1 MEYSLYLIPLFP
13 LIGFLING
21 LFLGRL
27 SKKFSA
33 FIACTAIGLSFFYSA
48 HLFFELLS
56 LPAESRV
63 INEILFVWIPS
74 GQFNVNIGFLLDPLS
89 IIMVL
94 IVTGVSFLI
103 HIYSIGYMHDDPG
116 YSRYFTY
123 LNLFVFSMLLLVL
136 ADNYLLMFV
145 GWEGVGLGSSLLIV
159 FWF

>member
-27 SKKFSA
+27 SKKISA
-33 FIACTAIGLSFFYSA
+33 FVACSAIGLSFFYSA

-56 LPAESRV
+56 LPAEARA
-63 INEILFVWIPS
+63 IEEILFVWIPS

-89 IIMVL
+89 IVMILV
-94 IVTGVSFLI
+94 VTGVSFII

-116 YSRYFTY
+116 FSRYFTY
-123 LNLFVFSMLLLVL
+123 LNLFVFSM
-136 ADNYLLMFV
+136 
-145 GWEGVGLGSSLLIV
+145 
-159 FWF
+159 